1 MPTII
6 WSKGR
11 GKDKLDPSMKKKAY
25 AFFEKLQE
33 DDALPGL
40 NIEEIKGSRDKRVR
54 TGRVDDN
61 FRAVLF
67 KLKQTD
73 DSVYVV
79 HGIWPHDEANAIAEQ
94 VTLAVNPVNGM
105 PEVRLVLD
113 HAILAAAQSQVTEP
127 APPVGVR
134 TPVTPE
140 HSQDGDPEDES
151 SQPVEPPPA
160 SPPTAWSL
168 DVDETELRDGL
179 GLDPG
184 LAAAA
189 VHADSEAEFQV
200 VVESAAVEWQGLA
213 LMALATG
220 STVDDVRNEF
230 HLKGAVDT
238 SGTEDERLVRA
249 LRTEGAKSS
258 FHWIEDNDELRTIV
272 ESGDFGAW
280 RVFLHPQQRN
290 YVERDWKGS
299 FRLSGG
305 AGTGKTVV
313 AVHRTRRLA
322 LGDSHAKILL
332 TTYTRNLADDL
343 EAQLRRLD
351 STVPITGHMGEPG
364 VLVRG
369 IDALA
374 RAIIQKAG
382 TDIDSATAGVLGSAP
397 ASILKTTRSGLWEEA
412 VRDAGQDLPPE
423 LATESFL
430 SAEYAM
436 VVLPNTVTTLTGYLR
451 VRRTGRGVALDRSR
465 RTAIWS
471 VIEAYRVAARIAD
484 STDFEEKAAIA
495 TEWLRERR
503 YAGQPALFDHVIV
516 DEAQDLTPS
525 RLTLLRAL
533 VDDGPNDLF
542 ICEDSHQRIYG
553 QKVTLSQCGIKIVGR
568 SRRLTLNYRTT
579 EQTLRLALGI
589 LSGGTYTDLE
599 GKDEGHSYRSARSGP
614 EPVRVA
620 AKGISDELDRAADLI
635 RAWLPDAEHP
645 EGRAPSPESIA
656 ILVRDRYRRDT
667 VVNGLA
673 ERGVDI
679 RAVDSE
685 NVKPGRPVAMTMHR
699 AKGLEFSHVL
709 LFNLQEK
716 GLAWAASDEESADA
730 QLRERSLVYV
740 AATRARDVLAVSWSG
755 GKPVLIP
762 S

>member
-6 WSKGR
+6 WSKSK

-40 NIEEIKGSRDKRVR
+40 NIEEIKGGRDKRVR

-67 KLKQTD
+67 KLKQID
-73 DSVYVV
+73 DAVYVV
-79 HGIWPHDEANAIAEQ
+79 HGIWPHDEANSIAEQ
-94 VTLAVNPVNGM
+94 VMLAVNPINGM
-105 PEVRLVLD
+105 PEVRQVLD
-113 HAILAAAQSQVTEP
+113 EAMLAAAEKQAPVPSVAGSIIVPDSTSVPADREELTGDQAVALAPEP
-127 APPVGVR
+127 
-134 TPVTPE
+134 
-140 HSQDGDPEDES
+140 
-151 SQPVEPPPA
+151 EP
-160 SPPTAWSL
+160 WSL
-168 DVDETELRDGL
+168 GIDAVALRDDL
-179 GLDPG
+179 GLEPI
-184 LAAAA
+184 LAEAA
-189 VHADSEAEFQV
+189 VRAASEAEFQA
-200 VVESAAVEWQGLA
+200 VVESATVEWQGLA
-213 LMALATG
+213 LLALATG
-220 STVDDVRNEF
+220 STVEDVRREF
-230 HLKGAVDT
+230 HLHEEVDE

-249 LRTEGAKSS
+249 LQTDAAKTS

-272 ESGDFGAW
+272 EAGDFGTW
-280 RVFLHPQQRN
+280 RVFLHPEQRN

-322 LGDSHAKILL
+322 LAAPSARILL

-351 STVPITGHMGEPG
+351 DTVAIAGHLDEAG

-374 RAIIQKAG
+374 RAVIQKAG
-382 TDIDSATAGVLGSAP
+382 QDIGSAATAVLGSGS
-397 ASILKTTRSGLWEEA
+397 ASILKGARPRLWEEA
-412 VRDAGQDLPPE
+412 IRDAGKDLPPE
-423 LATESFL
+423 LATEGFF
-430 SAEYAM
+430 ATEYAM
-436 VVLPNTVTTLTGYLR
+436 VVLPAKITTLTGYLR
-451 VRRTGRGVALDRSR
+451 VRRAGRGVALDRVR
-465 RTAIWS
+465 RTAVWL
-471 VIEAYRVAARIAD
+471 VIEAYRSLARMGD

-503 YAGQPALFDHVIV
+503 GGSEAALFDHVVV

-525 RLTLLRAL
+525 RLSLLRAL
-533 VDDGPNDLF
+533 VDEGPNDLF

-553 QKVTLSQCGIKIVGR
+553 HKVTLSQCGIKIVGR

-579 EQTLRLALGI
+579 EQNLRWAMSI
-589 LSGGTYTDLE
+589 LSGGSYSDLE
-599 GKDEGHSYRSARSGP
+599 GEAEAHSYRSARSGP
-614 EPVRVA
+614 EPALVA
-620 AKGISDELDRAADLI
+620 GQGLSDELDRAAELV
-635 RAWLPDAEHP
+635 RSWLPDAECP
-645 EGRAPSPESIA
+645 DGRAPSPESIA

-667 VVNGLA
+667 LVNGLA
-673 ERGVDI
+673 ERGVDV

-716 GLAWAASDEESADA
+716 GPTWAVGDEESADA
-730 QLRERSLVYV
+730 LLRERSLVYV

>member
-6 WSKGR
+6 WSKTK
-11 GKDKLDPSMKKKAY
+11 GKDKLDPSMKKKAF

-33 DDALPGL
+33 DEALPGL

-67 KLKQTD
+67 KLKQLD
-73 DSVYVV
+73 DAVYVV
-79 HGIWPHDEANAIAEQ
+79 HGIWPHDEANAIAER

-105 PEVRLVLD
+105 PEVRRVLD
-113 HAILAAAQSQVTEP
+113 EAILAASQPPMGGP
-127 APPVGVR
+127 AAPMDAGVR
-134 TPVTPE
+134 AGPDTSEEDSLDSLTSAPTSVPE
-140 HSQDGDPEDES
+140 
-151 SQPVEPPPA
+151 
-160 SPPTAWSL
+160 AWSL
-168 DVDETELRDGL
+168 GADEVELHDAL
-179 GLDPG
+179 GLDPA

-189 VHADSEAEFQV
+189 ARAKSEAEFQT

-213 LMALATG
+213 LLALATG
-220 STVDDVRNEF
+220 STIDDVRNEF
-230 HLKGAVDT
+230 HLRDAVDT
-238 SGTEDERLVRA
+238 SGTEDDRLVRA
-249 LRTEGAKSS
+249 LQTDAAKAA
-258 FHWIEDNDELRTIV
+258 FHWIEDNDELRTMV
-272 ESGDFGAW
+272 ETGDFGAW

-290 YVERDWKGS
+290 HVERDGKGS

-322 LGDSHAKILL
+322 LADTTAKILL

-351 STVPITGHMGEPG
+351 SAAPIAGHLDEPG

-374 RAIIQKAG
+374 RAVIQKAG
-382 TDIDSATAGVLGSAP
+382 QDVGSAAATVLGSAP
-397 ASILKTTRSGLWEEA
+397 ASILKGTRPGLWEEA
-412 VRDAGQDLPPE
+412 IRDAGQGLPRE
-423 LATESFL
+423 LATENFL

-436 VVLPNTVTTLTGYLR
+436 VVLPARITTLTGYLR
-451 VRRTGRGVALDRSR
+451 VRRARRRVALDRGR
-465 RTAIWS
+465 RTAVWS
-471 VIEAYRVAARIAD
+471 VIEAYRAAARIAD

-503 YAGQPALFDHVIV
+503 SAGEPALFDHVVV

-525 RLTLLRAL
+525 RLSLLRTL
-533 VDDGPNDLF
+533 VGEGPNDLF
-542 ICEDSHQRIYG
+542 ICEDSHQRIFG

-568 SRRLTLNYRTT
+568 SHRLTLNYRTT
-579 EQTLRLALGI
+579 EQTLRWALGI
-589 LSGGTYTDLE
+589 LSGGSYTDLE
-599 GKDEGHSYRSARSGP
+599 GEDEVHTYRSARSGP
-614 EPVRVA
+614 EPGLVA
-620 AKGISDELDRAADLI
+620 AQGFSEELDRASDLV

-656 ILVRDRYRRDT
+656 ILVRDRYRRDN

-673 ERGVDI
+673 ERGVHV

-685 NVKPGRPVAMTMHR
+685 SVKPGRPVVMTMHR

-716 GLAWAASDEESADA
+716 SPAWVAGDEESADA
-730 QLRERSLVYV
+730 LLRERSLVYV
-740 AATRARDVLAVSWSG
+740 AATRARDLLAVSWSG
-755 GKPVLIP
+755 GKPMLIP